1 MSSHYSPIPIIN
13 RMSSLLNSILASPN
27 GLRANELLRTENIP
41 KTTLYRL
48 LTSMTENELLTYI
61 PTSGVYT
68 LGPKFTAAYTSMDER
83 AGRLREAAMPH
94 LRFLAEQVQETVKL
108 TVLSGMQS
116 YSIASVEGTRP
127 IRISIDSGAL
137 FPLHAGASG
146 KILMCCLNDAA
157 IQRYYSQYGIRYTE
171 TTIMTVEDMKEEL
184 NRIRR
189 SGYAVDN
196 GEYMP
201 EIRATAAPV
210 QDAAG
215 QIIAA
220 VSVAYPVSN
229 QDHIDPN
236 QLALQIM
243 QTARTVGAAYT
254 SKETWDRPARLVHEH
269 VGV

>member
-13 RMSSLLNSILASPN
+13 RMSNLLNSILASPN

-116 YSIASVEGTRP
+116 
-127 IRISIDSGAL
+127 
-137 FPLHAGASG
+137 
-146 KILMCCLNDAA
+146 
-157 IQRYYSQYGIRYTE
+157 
-171 TTIMTVEDMKEEL
+171 
-184 NRIRR
+184 
-189 SGYAVDN
+189 
-196 GEYMP
+196 
-201 EIRATAAPV
+201 
-210 QDAAG
+210 
-215 QIIAA
+215 
-220 VSVAYPVSN
+220 
-229 QDHIDPN
+229 
-236 QLALQIM
+236 
-243 QTARTVGAAYT
+243 
-254 SKETWDRPARLVHEH
+254 
-269 VGV
+269 

>member
-116 YSIASVEGTRP
+116 YTIASVEGTRP
-127 IRISIDSGAL
+127 GAPAPHRL
-137 FPLHAGASG
+137 CGPHPPQA
-146 KILMCCLNDAA
+146 CL
-157 IQRYYSQYGIRYTE
+157 GG
-171 TTIMTVEDMKEEL
+171 
-184 NRIRR
+184 
-189 SGYAVDN
+189 SGY
-196 GEYMP
+196 
-201 EIRATAAPV
+201 
-210 QDAAG
+210 
-215 QIIAA
+215 
-220 VSVAYPVSN
+220 
-229 QDHIDPN
+229 H
-236 QLALQIM
+236 
-243 QTARTVGAAYT
+243 
-254 SKETWDRPARLVHEH
+254 RPAGIAGRVRTPAPTKCGNLPAWP
-269 VGV
+269 